1 MAIIAFWSQDKKKTN
16 QTTSMVLSAVQMAIE
31 KNFKILIIDSN
42 FNTKDLSKTIEDN
55 TKSERL
61 KKKLN
66 LGKVDIS
73 SGVEGLIQAVSTN
86 RIAPEVVK
94 NFTKPIFNKR
104 LDFLNSLQTDERREY
119 ERVLPYYLDILA
131 VADKYYD
138 LVYIDLEKSLDMEI
152 TKKILQKSDII
163 VCCFEQNIEDINK
176 FAKIWGTHELF
187 PKNKTIPLLTREDK
201 FSRYNSDNVARYIGQ
216 RIGRGICSIVY
227 NTMVMEKAQEGGLPD
242 FLIQLKLAGSSHRNQ
257 YLIDTINDLNYLTI
271 DMLQKDRFL

>member
-257 YLIDTINDLNYLTI
+257 YLLDTINDLNYLTI